1 MNKKFKKI
9 LTLSLGIS
17 SMVAVGMSVA
27 SCTTIIKPDSGT
39 DENDST
45 VLNSDLSSEILNA
58 QKDNAWKD
66 KKFSSL
72 VSDML
77 KTPEARDSISKSYV
91 DNLLYKYFSSSIIEE
106 DKKVFDDA
114 VKSAESKYKNEEERI
129 KLAHKDSFER
139 AFQLQFLDKNG
150 GNKDE
155 FIKREISSKLR
166 SAFTDKF
173 IGSSDNNNLRYGLL
187 EKDDYKINNPY
198 KTSDSTEINAGKR
211 VTHSANK
218 VTNVETISKLSD
230 IENGEFGWGILKES
244 SSWTEKEFKEIAESD
259 KKKIFIERSVAE
271 FQKNLYEKW
280 FEYERPLVVKTSL
293 FKSMNSIVNGA
304 EDSEKEAA
312 KKALEK
318 QFTAKY
324 PDSTFTDYDKLSSLN
339 VEDKDNE
346 VFAAALA
353 FPLFRDKDSLTG
365 NSLLDDKNN
374 NPNIY
379 YENWK
384 EIVENNTD
392 ELDDLWKNSQAITM
406 DSAATYIRSI
416 NASSSDSSLNSNG
429 ILNQSDN
436 FASEFSVGI
445 LHSLNNTSSE
455 SPADSV
461 LENFEGADGK
471 LDSMYKNVQGG
482 WTLVRDSFGVH
493 AIKAEKQTSENFLKS
508 YMKATISDEN
518 AKAFKTEFKLVDK
531 MKKYFQDNQ
540 DELILEFF
548 TSNNGAMKDYINT
561 VQTDTKYDLDNDI
574 NGFVQDLAQLKRHN
588 NTFNSIV
595 EGAKSKLQKNISD
608 FNIYQF
614 NHNGKG
620 IYSNIYSYDIPG
632 SDTYDDYYNNLFS
645 SSSDIKPASWDKPT
659 TTNLSSD
666 VFGDLSTKDVVFG
679 DGSDLA
685 NKERK
690 SDTLF
695 FKVEDFKDRI
705 LNVVLDDF
713 RIKNTDLYSK
723 HIQSSFEKDLFEKV
737 YDTPSYNDKIKYDE
751 WMKKVNNLDTLI
763 NLANSSDKDLSW
775 YGQDALSNSE
785 LYNNS
790 IAESIIK
797 NNNIDGDIF
806 INDDSKEIRD
816 KNLLYWLGQTA
827 YTIET
832 KDDKKTKKIIKYNDK
847 ELNNLQNILLKKL
860 LDDPLFL
867 WVEKKESSNPSNIQ
881 LSTGLGTKNN
891 PSGIF
896 GTDSDS
902 LLSKEK
908 YSYDSLNSKSGFVGL
923 IDKNNKNK
931 IPSGLNIDSLLN
943 SNIESLKAN
952 KDSGLGLFTQF
963 KDFDSIINYINSL
976 EDFSE
981 LNNFVKFISNK
992 LKDFSSV
999 SNKLFENDETE
1010 NKFSNKVKP
1019 ILDLMKDDA
1028 QKEIASQLSESILD
1042 DQTDA
1047 EISIRNLF
1055 NNLVGNGKVSI
1066 SNTKEIKDA
1075 KAKTKLLAYVL
1086 FKNADGDKLSNTEVY
1101 KIKEGAKNT
1110 REVNVFNKYNDNMEV
1125 KNDLGREELS
1135 ANISNTDFFKAQ
1147 VRHVT
1152 VDDILNINY
1161 EDFTWD
1167 GVTDDSEDLF
1177 NIVYS
1182 IISES
1187 KIRNDFLSFY
1197 LKDAQ
1202 DITDEESVYLGY
1214 SKKDIFER
1222 SVYESL
1228 KNNYLF
1234 KEEDKKES

>member
-9 LTLSLGIS
+9 ITLSLGIS
-17 SMVAVGMSVA
+17 SMIAVGMSVA

-39 DENDST
+39 NDNIDT

-72 VSDML
+72 VSDLL

-91 DNLLYKYFSSSIIEE
+91 DNLLYKYFSSSLIEE

-129 KLAHKDSFER
+129 KLTHKDSFQR

-187 EKDDYKINNPY
+187 EANEYKISNPY

-230 IENGEFGWGILKES
+230 IEKGDFGWGILKES
-244 SSWTEKEFKEIAESD
+244 SSWTDKEFKEIAESD
-259 KKKIFIERSVAE
+259 KKKIFIERSVVE

-304 EDSEKEAA
+304 EDSAKEAA

-318 QFTAKY
+318 QFKAKY

-339 VEDKDNE
+339 IEDKDNE

-353 FPLFRDKDSLTG
+353 FPLFRDKDSLIG

-384 EIVENNTD
+384 NIVESTD
-392 ELDDLWKNSQAITM
+392 PLDDLWKTSQAITM

-429 ILNQSDN
+429 ILNKSDN

-445 LHSLNNTSSE
+445 LHSLNNTSSD

-461 LENFEGADGK
+461 LKNFEGSDGK
-471 LDSMYKNVQGG
+471 LDSMYKNVKGG

-493 AIKAEKQTSENFLKS
+493 AIKAEKQTSENFLKT

-548 TSNNGAMKDYINT
+548 TSNSGAMKDYINT
-561 VQTDTKYDLDNDI
+561 VQTDTKYDLDDNI
-574 NGFVQDLAQLKRHN
+574 NGFVKELAQLKRHN
-588 NTFNSIV
+588 NTFSSIV

-632 SDTYDDYYNNLFS
+632 SNTYDDYYNNLFS
-645 SSSDIKPASWDKPT
+645 SSTDIKPASWDKPT
-659 TTNLSSD
+659 TTNLSSN
-666 VFGDLSTKDVVFG
+666 VLGDLATKVVLFG
-679 DGSDLA
+679 DGSDLS

-695 FKVEDFKDRI
+695 FEVKDFKDRI

-713 RIKNTDLYSK
+713 RIQNTDLYSK

-737 YDTPSYNDKIKYDE
+737 YKTPSYNDNIKYDD
-751 WMKKVNNLDTLI
+751 WMKKVNNLDTLV

-775 YGQDALSNSE
+775 YGQNALSGSE
-785 LYNNS
+785 LYNKS
-790 IAESIIK
+790 VEESNIK
-797 NNNIDGDIF
+797 NNNMDGDIF
-806 INDDSKEIRD
+806 INDYSKQIRD

-827 YTIET
+827 YNIET
-832 KDDKKTKKIIKYNDK
+832 KNDKKTKKAIKYKDK
-847 ELNNLQNILLKKL
+847 ELNNFQNILLKKL

-943 SNIESLKAN
+943 SNVESLKAN
-952 KDSGLGLFTQF
+952 KGSGLGLFTQF
-963 KDFDSIINYINSL
+963 KGFDSIIKYIDSL

-999 SNKLFENDETE
+999 SNKLFENDEAE

-1028 QKEIASQLSESILD
+1028 QKEIASKLSESMID
-1042 DQTDA
+1042 DQTDV

-1075 KAKTKLLAYVL
+1075 KLKTKLLAYVL

-1101 KIKEGAKNT
+1101 KIKEGAKTT
-1110 REVNVFNKYNDNMEV
+1110 REVNVFNTYDNEINV

-1147 VRHVT
+1147 VKHLT
-1152 VDDILNINY
+1152 VDDILKINY
-1161 EDFTWD
+1161 ADFTWE
-1167 GVTDDSEDLF
+1167 GVTNNPEDLF
-1177 NIVYS
+1177 NIAYS

-1202 DITDEESVYLGY
+1202 EIENEQSKYIGY

-1222 SVYESL
+1222 SVYEAL

-1234 KEEDKKES
+1234 KEEEKEDN